1 MDLGEDQIYAFRQ
14 SARTMGSSLIVVL
27 EVVYKDVTRHQG
39 HYFPMSIALII
50 FCVAADALSYYLRIL
65 SSLASVDANP

>member
-39 HYFPMSIALII
+39 HYFPMSIALISSHYI
-50 FCVAADALSYYLRIL
+50 LCGCRRFVLLSTYSIQPCFR
-65 SSLASVDANP
+65 